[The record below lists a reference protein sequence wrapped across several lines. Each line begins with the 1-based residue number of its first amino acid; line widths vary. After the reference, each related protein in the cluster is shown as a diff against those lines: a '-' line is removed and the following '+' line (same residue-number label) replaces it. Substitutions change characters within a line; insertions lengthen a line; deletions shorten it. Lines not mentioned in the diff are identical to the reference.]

1 MGGIMNRET
10 GGNGLDHLLANN
22 REWAEARLA
31 EDPDFFEEL
40 ASGQAPSVLLIG
52 CSDSRKC
59 INAMLGTRPGDIFV
73 HRNIGN
79 QVSPADTNAQAV
91 LEFAINHLEVQHV
104 VIKGHTRCGGMK
116 ASLAG
121 YDQGMVGTW
130 LRDARGLV
138 ARNARELNEIPDE
151 GARADRLSELN
162 VIAQA
167 ENVLKSN
174 AYRGAREAGK
184 APEVHG
190 WIFELET
197 GLVRPLELPKD
208 RWVKEE
214 LL

>member
-1 MGGIMNRET
+1 MTEDASGT
-10 GGNGLDHLLANN
+10 GLDHLLANN
-22 REWAEARLA
+22 KAWADARLA
-31 EDPDFFEEL
+31 EDPDFFADL
-40 ASGQAPSVLLIG
+40 AEGQAPSILLFG

-59 INAMLGTRPGDIFV
+59 VNAMLGTGPGDMFV

-79 QVSPADTNAQAV
+79 QVAPADTNAQAV
-91 LEFAINHLEVQHV
+91 LEYAIHRLGVGHV
-104 VIKGHTRCGGMK
+104 VIKGHTRCGGM
-116 ASLAG
+116 AAAMAG
-121 YDQGMVGTW
+121 YDQGMVGNW

-138 ARNARELNEIPDE
+138 ARNARELNAIPDE
-151 GARADRLSELN
+151 ADRADRLSELN

-174 AYRGAREAGK
+174 AYRRAREAGK

-208 RWVKEE
+208 RWVREK